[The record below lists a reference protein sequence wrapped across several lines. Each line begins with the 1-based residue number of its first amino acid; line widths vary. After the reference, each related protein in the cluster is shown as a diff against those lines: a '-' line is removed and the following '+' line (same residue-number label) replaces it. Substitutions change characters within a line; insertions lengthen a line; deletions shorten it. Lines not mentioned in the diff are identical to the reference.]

1 MELVRKE
8 SREEIQFLREAY
20 LDSLPEPTELYL
32 EMLMKNA
39 ISYLIKMDGKEAG
52 YAIAGE
58 DRVLYEFYVVPDHIP
73 KADEI
78 FSKVLKDL
86 SIKKALCQSFDELFH
101 KMCVANS
108 NKEKVVGYQ
117 FREISE
123 PEGHI
128 VVTDLK
134 ERPANIGDLDT
145 IRRYREE
152 IFDDSEV
159 EDIPFYI
166 NKGSII
172 IFEEEN
178 GEFAGYG
185 MLNRTLPSRNW
196 FDVGMYVNPDKR
208 KGGFGTY
215 IITRMIETARSNGW
229 RPIAGC
235 AEYNKASKRTLEKAG
250 FISRYVLK
258 EFEF

>member
-73 KADEI
+73 KTGEI

-86 SIKKALCQSFDELFH
+86 SIKKAFCQSFDKLYYS
-101 KMCVANS
+101 MCKNHS
-108 NKEKVVGYQ
+108 QRKSIVGHQ
-117 FREISE
+117 FREIRK
-123 PEGHI
+123 PEGKRSE
-128 VVTDLK
+128 LK
-134 ERPANIGDLDT
+134 LNERTAGLKDLDT

-172 IFEEEN
+172 IFEEKDC
-178 GEFAGYG
+178 GFAGYG
-185 MLNRTLPSRNW
+185 LLNRTLPSRNW
-196 FDVGMYVNPDKR
+196 FDVGMYVHPDKR
-208 KGGFGTY
+208 KSGYGTY
-215 IITRMIETARSNGW
+215 IIQRMIETARSNGW

-235 AEYNKASKRTLEKAG
+235 GSYNKASKRTLEKAG
-250 FISRYVLK
+250 FISRYVLM